1 MIMPHC
7 LAPVNGIDLAYAV
20 EGQGPALVLVH
31 GLACGRRMWVHQVR
45 HLCSDYTVITYDQ
58 RGHGRSGAPETA
70 QGYSAAHLTRDL
82 AGLID
87 HLGIARCHLVG
98 FSLGG
103 GPALALASSMPDRV
117 ASLVLADVG
126 AGAESP
132 FLLPSLARRWISL
145 AERRGM
151 SALADEMLRGEFF
164 KTYADRSRR
173 ARCHMRALIESTPV
187 HGLVFTLS
195 EVLAKRKSLF
205 RMTSVLRSIQVPTLV
220 LRGEGDNVCR
230 SATKL
235 LSQTIPGAPGAVLQG
250 AGHMAPLEAPAAF
263 SEAARAFTQAC
274 GANATPQ
281 NMVPQSPSVSV
292 A

>member
-1 MIMPHC
+1 MRHR
-7 LAPVNGIDLAYAV
+7 LAPVNGIDLAYTV

-31 GLACGRRMWVHQVR
+31 GLACGRRMWLHQVR
-45 HLCSDYTVITYDQ
+45 HLRSDYAVIAYDQ
-58 RGHGRSGAPETA
+58 RGHGQSGAPETA

-82 AGLID
+82 VGLLD

-103 GPALALASSMPDRV
+103 GPALVFASSMPDRV

-145 AERRGM
+145 AESRGM

-164 KTYADRSRR
+164 RSYANRSRR
-173 ARCHMRALIESTPV
+173 ARCHMRALIESTPL

-205 RMTSVLRSIQVPTLV
+205 RMTGVLRSIQVPTLV

-235 LSQTIPGAPGAVLQG
+235 LLQTIPGARAAITPG

-263 SEAARAFTQAC
+263 SVAVQAFVQTCPAS
-274 GANATPQ
+274 ATLPQ
-281 NMVPQSPSVSV
+281 ISRPVMTG
-292 A
+292 

>member
-1 MIMPHC
+1 MHHR
-7 LAPVNGIDLAYAV
+7 LAPVNGVDLAYAV

-45 HLCSDYTVITYDQ
+45 HLRSGYTVITYDQ
-58 RGHGRSGAPETA
+58 RGHGQSGSPKTA

-82 AGLID
+82 AGLLD

-103 GPALALASSMPDRV
+103 GPALAFASSMPDRV
-117 ASLVLADVG
+117 ASLMLADVG

-132 FLLPSLARRWISL
+132 FLLPSLARQWISL

-151 SALADEMLRGEFF
+151 PALADEMLRGEFF
-164 KTYADRSRR
+164 KTYANRSRR
-173 ARCHMRALIESTPV
+173 ARCHMRALIASTPV

-205 RMTSVLRSIQVPTLV
+205 RMTGVLRSIQVPTLV
-220 LRGEGDNVCR
+220 LRGEQDNVCR

-235 LSQTIPGAPGAVLQG
+235 LSQTIPGARGAVLQG

-263 SEAARAFTQAC
+263 SEAVRAFVQTCPAS
-274 GANATPQ
+274 ATLPRISRAV
-281 NMVPQSPSVSV
+281 MTG
-292 A
+292 

>member
-1 MIMPHC
+1 MHHR
-7 LAPVNGIDLAYAV
+7 LAPVNGIDLAYTV

-31 GLACGRRMWVHQVR
+31 GLACGRRMWAHQVR
-45 HLCSDYTVITYDQ
+45 HLRSDHTVIAYDQ
-58 RGHGRSGAPETA
+58 RGHDRSGAPETA

-82 AGLID
+82 AGLLD

-173 ARCHMRALIESTPV
+173 ARFHMRALIESTPM
-187 HGLVFTLS
+187 HGLVFMLS

-205 RMTSVLRSIQVPTLV
+205 RMTGVLRSIQVPTLV

-235 LSQTIPGAPGAVLQG
+235 LSETIPGARAVIIPG
-250 AGHMAPLEAPAAF
+250 AGHMAPLEVPAAF
-263 SEAARAFTQAC
+263 SETVRAFVQTCPVRLALRCRRLPVLQ
-274 GANATPQ
+274 
-281 NMVPQSPSVSV
+281 
-292 A
+292 